1 METSVKLRPYQEMA
15 VQAALPHDGFALFME
30 ARTGK
35 TLTTLWLSS
44 LWDCRQNLVICP
56 KKAIPVWKQ
65 EIALMGLDVNQFEIV
80 SFETF
85 RIHRLKFQQSWD
97 LVIVDE
103 SHRIKERKSQQT
115 KAVWSLSRR
124 TKKRLILS
132 GSPQGNGMEDY
143 YAQLKFIRPDLFPT
157 WESFEK
163 QYLIIKDRWIAG
175 REDPFPDIVGYKN
188 QEYFKELLA
197 SISFRVTR
205 DEVSKVK
212 TRVRNR
218 KYSIPWSSESRSL
231 YDILDTKLYFEVQ
244 GGLVSAAH
252 VLTKGLKLH
261 QICGGFVKDDE
272 KQLQVVGQDKLNK
285 LWELIDGP
293 LQGCSIAIVAQY
305 KAEMD
310 AIAQGLSVRGIT
322 FAQVRGKHQYD
333 PKDRS
338 QVTILHPSS
347 GEAIQLAHH
356 NHMIIYSMGHSYLKW
371 AQFKDRIVL
380 VDTPQV
386 IYHYLLMQESMDEVI
401 YQAVIEKKKASE
413 AILSIYKQVR
423 H

>member
-1 METSVKLRPYQEMA
+1 MLTPREYQRLAIE
-15 VQAALPHDGFALFME
+15 AALPHDGFGLFME
-30 ARTGK
+30 QRTGK
-35 TLTTLWLSS
+35 TMTALWLAEK
-44 LWDCRQNLVICP
+44 WDCRQNLVICP
-56 KKAIPVWKQ
+56 KKALPVWKQ

-103 SHRIKERKSQQT
+103 SHRIKDRKSQQT

-124 TKKRLILS
+124 AKKRLILS

-157 WESFEK
+157 WESFER
-163 QYLIIKDRWIAG
+163 QYLIIQDRWIAG
-175 REDPFPDIVGYKN
+175 REDPFPEIVGYKN

-244 GGLVSAAH
+244 EGLVSAAH

-310 AIAQGLSVRGIT
+310 AIAQGLSVRGVT

>member
-1 METSVKLRPYQEMA
+1 MLTPREYQRLAIE
-15 VQAALPHDGFALFME
+15 AALPHDGFGLFME
-30 ARTGK
+30 QRTGK
-35 TLTTLWLSS
+35 TMTALWLAEK
-44 LWDCRQNLVICP
+44 WDCRQNLVICP
-56 KKAIPVWKQ
+56 KKALPVWKQ

-103 SHRIKERKSQQT
+103 SHRIKDRKSQQT

-124 TKKRLILS
+124 AKKRLILS

-157 WESFEK
+157 WESFER
-163 QYLIIKDRWIAG
+163 QYLIIQDRWIAG
-175 REDPFPDIVGYKN
+175 REDPFPEIVGYKN

-244 GGLVSAAH
+244 EGLVSAAH

-272 KQLQVVGQDKLNK
+272 KQLQVVGQDKLTK

-310 AIAQGLSVRGIT
+310 AIAQGLSVRGVT

>member
-124 TKKRLILS
+124 AKKRLILS

-157 WESFEK
+157 WESFERR
-163 QYLIIKDRWIAG
+163 YLIIKDRWIAG

-244 GGLVSAAH
+244 EGLVSAAH

-310 AIAQGLSVRGIT
+310 AIAQGLSARGVT

-386 IYHYLLMQESMDEVI
+386 IYHYLLMQQSMDEVI

>member
-1 METSVKLRPYQEMA
+1 MLTPREYQRLAIE
-15 VQAALPHDGFALFME
+15 AALPHDGFGLFME
-30 ARTGK
+30 QRTGK
-35 TLTTLWLSS
+35 TMTALWLAEK
-44 LWDCRQNLVICP
+44 WDCRQNLVICP
-56 KKAIPVWKQ
+56 KKALPVWKQ

-103 SHRIKERKSQQT
+103 SHRIKDRKSQQT

-124 TKKRLILS
+124 AKKRLILS

-157 WESFEK
+157 WESFER
-163 QYLIIKDRWIAG
+163 QYLIIQDRWIAG
-175 REDPFPDIVGYKN
+175 REDPFPEIVGYKN

-205 DEVSKVK
+205 EEVSKVK

-244 GGLVSAAH
+244 EGLVSAAH

>member
-1 METSVKLRPYQEMA
+1 MPTPREYQRLAIE
-15 VQAALPHDGFALFME
+15 AALPHDGFGLFME
-30 ARTGK
+30 QRTGK
-35 TLTTLWLSS
+35 TMIALWLAEK
-44 LWDCRQNLVICP
+44 WDCRQNLVICP

-124 TKKRLILS
+124 AKKRLILS

-143 YAQLKFIRPDLFPT
+143 YAQLKFICPDLFPT

-244 GGLVSAAH
+244 EGLVSAAH

-272 KQLQVVGQDKLNK
+272 KQLQGVGQDKLNK

-386 IYHYLLMQESMDEVI
+386 IYHYLLMQQSMDEVI

>member
-1 METSVKLRPYQEMA
+1 MLTPREYQRLAIE
-15 VQAALPHDGFALFME
+15 AALPHDGFGLFME
-30 ARTGK
+30 QRTGK
-35 TLTTLWLSS
+35 TMTALWLAEK
-44 LWDCRQNLVICP
+44 WDCRQNLVICP
-56 KKAIPVWKQ
+56 KKALPVWKQ

-103 SHRIKERKSQQT
+103 SHRIKDRKSQQT

-124 TKKRLILS
+124 AKKRLILS

-163 QYLIIKDRWIAG
+163 QYLIIQDRWIAG
-175 REDPFPDIVGYKN
+175 REDPFPEIVGYKN

-205 DEVSKVK
+205 EEVSKVK

-244 GGLVSAAH
+244 EGLVSAAH

-272 KQLQVVGQDKLNK
+272 KQLQVVGQDKLTK

-310 AIAQGLSVRGIT
+310 AIAQGLSVRGVT

>member
-1 METSVKLRPYQEMA
+1 MLTPREYQRLAIE
-15 VQAALPHDGFALFME
+15 AALPHDGFGLFME
-30 ARTGK
+30 QRTGK
-35 TLTTLWLSS
+35 TMTALWLAEK
-44 LWDCRQNLVICP
+44 WDCRQNLVICP
-56 KKAIPVWKQ
+56 KKALPVWKQ

-103 SHRIKERKSQQT
+103 SHRIKDRKSQQT

-124 TKKRLILS
+124 AKKRLILS

-157 WESFEK
+157 WESFER
-163 QYLIIKDRWIAG
+163 QYLIIQDRWIAG
-175 REDPFPDIVGYKN
+175 REDPFPEIVGYKN

-205 DEVSKVK
+205 EEVSKVK

-244 GGLVSAAH
+244 EGLVSAAH

-272 KQLQVVGQDKLNK
+272 KQLQVVGQDKLTK

>member
-1 METSVKLRPYQEMA
+1 MPTPREYQRLAIE
-15 VQAALPHDGFALFME
+15 AALPHDGFGLFME
-30 ARTGK
+30 QRTGK
-35 TLTTLWLSS
+35 TMTALWLAEK
-44 LWDCRQNLVICP
+44 WDCRQNLVICP
-56 KKAIPVWKQ
+56 KKALPVWKQ

-124 TKKRLILS
+124 AKKRLILS

-157 WESFEK
+157 WESFER
-163 QYLIIKDRWIAG
+163 QYLIIQDRWIAG
-175 REDPFPDIVGYKN
+175 REDPFPEIVGYKN

-244 GGLVSAAH
+244 EGLVSAAH

>member
-1 METSVKLRPYQEMA
+1 MLTPREYQRLAIE
-15 VQAALPHDGFALFME
+15 AALPHDGFGLFME
-30 ARTGK
+30 QRTGK
-35 TLTTLWLSS
+35 TMTALWLAEK
-44 LWDCRQNLVICP
+44 WDCRQNLVICP
-56 KKAIPVWKQ
+56 KKALPVWKQ

-103 SHRIKERKSQQT
+103 SHRIKDRKSQQT

-124 TKKRLILS
+124 AKKRLILS

-163 QYLIIKDRWIAG
+163 QYLIIQDRWIAG
-175 REDPFPDIVGYKN
+175 REDPFPEIVGYKN

-244 GGLVSAAH
+244 EGLVSAAH

-310 AIAQGLSVRGIT
+310 AIAQGLSVRGVT

>member
-1 METSVKLRPYQEMA
+1 MLTPREYQRLAIE
-15 VQAALPHDGFALFME
+15 AALPHDGFGLFME
-30 ARTGK
+30 QRTGK
-35 TLTTLWLSS
+35 TMTALWLAEK
-44 LWDCRQNLVICP
+44 WDCRQNLVICP
-56 KKAIPVWKQ
+56 KKALPVWKQ

-103 SHRIKERKSQQT
+103 SHRIKDRKSQQT

-124 TKKRLILS
+124 AKKRLILS

-163 QYLIIKDRWIAG
+163 QYLIIQDRWIAG
-175 REDPFPDIVGYKN
+175 REDPFPEIVGYKN

-205 DEVSKVK
+205 EEVSKVK

-244 GGLVSAAH
+244 EGLVSAAH

-272 KQLQVVGQDKLNK
+272 KQLQVVGQDKLTK

>member
-124 TKKRLILS
+124 AKKRLILS

-157 WESFEK
+157 WESFERR
-163 QYLIIKDRWIAG
+163 YLIIKDRWIAG

-244 GGLVSAAH
+244 EGLVSAAH
-252 VLTKGLKLH
+252 VLTKGLTLH

-310 AIAQGLSVRGIT
+310 AIAQGLSARGVT

-386 IYHYLLMQESMDEVI
+386 IYHYLLMRESMDEVI

>member
-1 METSVKLRPYQEMA
+1 MLTPREYQRLAIE
-15 VQAALPHDGFALFME
+15 AALPHDGFGLFME
-30 ARTGK
+30 QRTGK
-35 TLTTLWLSS
+35 TMTALWLAEK
-44 LWDCRQNLVICP
+44 WDCRQNLVICP
-56 KKAIPVWKQ
+56 KKALPVWKQ

-124 TKKRLILS
+124 AKKRLILS

-157 WESFEK
+157 WESFER
-163 QYLIIKDRWIAG
+163 QYLIIQDRWIAG
-175 REDPFPDIVGYKN
+175 REDPFPEIVGYKN

-205 DEVSKVK
+205 EEVSKVK

-244 GGLVSAAH
+244 EGLVSAAH

-272 KQLQVVGQDKLNK
+272 KQLQVVGQDKLTK

>member
-1 METSVKLRPYQEMA
+1 MPTPREYQRLAIE
-15 VQAALPHDGFALFME
+15 AALPHDGFGLLME
-30 ARTGK
+30 QRTGK
-35 TLTTLWLSS
+35 TMTALWLAEK
-44 LWDCRQNLVICP
+44 WDCRQNLVICP
-56 KKAIPVWKQ
+56 KKALPVWKQ

-124 TKKRLILS
+124 AKKRLILS

-157 WESFEK
+157 WESFER
-163 QYLIIKDRWIAG
+163 QYLIIQDRWIAG
-175 REDPFPDIVGYKN
+175 REDPFPEIVGYKN

-244 GGLVSAAH
+244 EGLVSAAH

>member
-35 TLTTLWLSS
+35 TITTLWLSS
-44 LWDCRQNLVICP
+44 LWECRRNLVICP
-56 KKAIPVWKQ
+56 KKALPVWKQ

-124 TKKRLILS
+124 AKKRLILS

-163 QYLIIKDRWIAG
+163 QYLIIQDRWIAG
-175 REDPFPDIVGYKN
+175 REDPFPEIVGYKN

-205 DEVSKVK
+205 EEVSKVK

-244 GGLVSAAH
+244 EGLVSAAH

-272 KQLQVVGQDKLNK
+272 EQLREVGQDKLTK

-293 LQGCSIAIVAQY
+293 LRGCSIAIVAQY

>member
-1 METSVKLRPYQEMA
+1 MLTPREYQRLA
-15 VQAALPHDGFALFME
+15 IDAALPHDGFALFME

-35 TLTTLWLSS
+35 TLTALWLAEK
-44 LWDCRQNLVICP
+44 WNCRHNLVICP
-56 KKAIPVWKQ
+56 KKALPVWRQ
-65 EIALMGLDVNQFEIV
+65 EIAAFGLNVEDFELV
-80 SFETF
+80 SFESF
-85 RIHRLKFQQSWD
+85 RIHRIQFQQSWD

-124 TKKRLILS
+124 AKKRLILS

-197 SISFRVTR
+197 SISYRVTR

-212 TRVRNR
+212 TLVRNR
-218 KYSIPWSSESRSL
+218 KYPIPWSPEARAL
-231 YDILDTKLYFEVQ
+231 YNILDTKLYFEVQ
-244 GGLVSAAH
+244 EGLVSAAH

-272 KQLQVVGQDKLNK
+272 KQLQEVGQDKLSK

-293 LQGCSIAIVAQY
+293 LKGCSMAIVAQY

-310 AIAQGLSVRGIT
+310 AIAQGLSARGIT
-322 FAQVRGKHQYD
+322 YAQVRGKHQYD

-338 QVTILHPSS
+338 QVTVLHPSS

-386 IYHYLLMQESMDEVI
+386 TYHYLMMENSMDEVI
-401 YQAVIEKKKASE
+401 YQAVIEKKRASE

>member
-35 TLTTLWLSS
+35 TITTLWLSS
-44 LWDCRQNLVICP
+44 LWECRRNLVICP
-56 KKAIPVWKQ
+56 KKALPVWRQ
-65 EIALMGLDVNQFEIV
+65 EIELVGLDVNQFEIV

-124 TKKRLILS
+124 AKKRLILS

-143 YAQLKFIRPDLFPT
+143 YAQLKFIRQDLFPT

-163 QYLIIKDRWIAG
+163 QYLIVQDRWIAG

-244 GGLVSAAH
+244 EGLVSAAH

>member
-1 METSVKLRPYQEMA
+1 MPTPREYQRLAIE
-15 VQAALPHDGFALFME
+15 AALPHDGFGLFME
-30 ARTGK
+30 QRTGK
-35 TLTTLWLSS
+35 TMTALWLAEK
-44 LWDCRQNLVICP
+44 WDCRQNLVICP
-56 KKAIPVWKQ
+56 KKALPVWKQ

-124 TKKRLILS
+124 AKKRLILS

-157 WESFEK
+157 WESFER
-163 QYLIIKDRWIAG
+163 QYLIIQDRWIAG
-175 REDPFPDIVGYKN
+175 REDPFPEIVGYKN

-244 GGLVSAAH
+244 EGLVSAAH

-285 LWELIDGP
+285 LLELIDGP